1 MKITLLLLPALLFI
15 HLSHSQVGI
24 GTTNPDA
31 SATLDITS
39 TNSGLLLP
47 RVALSS
53 TTDNTTITGTEAVSL
68 LVYNTATAGNVTP
81 GFYFWNG
88 TQWERFST
96 GGHWKTTGNN
106 GTNSSTNFI
115 GTTDA
120 NALTFRTN
128 NIQRLRIAN
137 GDQLLGSSTGGTEAQ
152 PFYSFSG
159 DTDSGLWLEGANTIG
174 LGTNGQEFLTINGTA
189 SELVINNDGD
199 VLDFRVASD
208 TQANALFVDGSSNNV
223 GIATNTP
230 ATAFNIGGASS
241 VVRIDALN
249 ATNHA
254 NNNGTDLSPLAA
266 NANGDI
272 VIPSSPFL
280 NNMIVDATSS
290 TTFLSTPVTISNS
303 TEALT
308 TAVLHTETITLTQTT
323 LVEVSFHLGVNVL
336 QFSGTYASDGMPR
349 LYGALLSHVGTG
361 ADVAYSAGS
370 YTNTV
375 GVGVVTTGYFTI
387 TDSGYILLGPGSHT
401 FELLGFA
408 SGGSVQGYDVEFG
421 GNGLCRFQVINHN

>member
-1 MKITLLLLPALLFI
+1 MRNILLLLPALFFTQFNY
-15 HLSHSQVGI
+15 SQVGI
-24 GTTNPDA
+24 GTTSPDT
-31 SATLDITS
+31 SAILDITS

-47 RVALSS
+47 RIALNS
-53 TTDNTTITGTEAVSL
+53 TTDNTTVAGTEAISL
-68 LVYNTATAGNVTP
+68 LVYNTATISDVTP

-88 TQWERFST
+88 SEWERFST
-96 GGHWKTTGNN
+96 GEHWKTTGNSD
-106 GTNSSTNFI
+106 TNSSTNFI
-115 GTTDA
+115 GTKDA

-128 NIQRLRIAN
+128 NIQRFQIAN
-137 GDQLLGSSTGGTEAQ
+137 DDQVLGSSSGGTETQ
-152 PFYSFSG
+152 PFYSFTG
-159 DTDSGLWLEGANTIG
+159 DTDSGLWLEGTDVIG
-174 LGTNGQEFLTINGTA
+174 LGSNGQEFLTINGTT
-189 SELVINNDGD
+189 SELAINDDGD
-199 VLDFRVASD
+199 NLDFRVETD
-208 TQANALFVDGSSNNV
+208 TEVNTLFIDGSTNNV
-223 GIATNTP
+223 GIATNNP
-230 ATAFNIGGASS
+230 ATAFNVGGSSS

-249 ATNHA
+249 AANHA

-280 NNMIVDATSS
+280 NNMIVNATSS

-303 TEALT
+303 TESLT

-336 QFSGTYASDGMPR
+336 QFNGSYASDGMPR

-361 ADVAYSAGS
+361 ADIAYSAGS

-408 SGGSVQGYDVEFG
+408 SGSSVQGYDVEFG
-421 GNGLCRFQVINHN
+421 GNGICRFQVINHN